1 MSHAAIQIIESL
13 IPQNQLQART
23 EIKKVKSSFAYM
35 APELVSQRWDKLWA
49 FMIQEIIPH
58 DDEPWI
64 LPIKKY
70 WTKVVP
76 TRNNNKEQEP

>member
-1 MSHAAIQIIESL
+1 
-13 IPQNQLQART
+13 
-23 EIKKVKSSFAYM
+23 M

-64 LPIKKY
+64 LPIKEY
-70 WTKVVP
+70 WMKVVP
-76 TRNNNKEQEP
+76 TRNNNKEQEAREARARAWLADIRARAADAEKQKL